1 MAATLLLSLCWAGQ
15 ARAGEYAVFSAGGV
29 RGFIVALDAL
39 GTSGQ
44 VAPASSDTPAQ
55 RNLFMQAARG
65 GLLSEE
71 HVSYYLAARAAGT
84 ITVVHD
90 NLLFL
95 RCQCSEPSLDRS
107 TNPNILLA
115 PLITIAAPSLAD
127 LGETGVTLTAS
138 VGGEGAAMIASQAWT
153 QISGASV
160 TIANSDMLA
169 ASFTAPGTAGDL
181 VFQVEITERPFPLDS
196 RRVTGTRRVT
206 VTAAAATFAL
216 SGPGNAEE
224 GAAAQYVVT
233 YTGGSAL
240 PAGGATLDYAVT
252 GGAGM
257 AAAADFAGGNFP
269 SGDNAIVFPGG
280 AASGATQ
287 TFSVTPLDDDI
298 SEAAERFSVTI
309 GDLQTSAPGAVIF
322 SAEASVDTVIGE
334 SDRLV
339 TLSIAAPGS
348 ALTEGASAT
357 FTVSFPELVNTAAAV
372 AATWT
377 ITPGTAMEMAT
388 ATSDADFSVRTGT
401 VTIPAGMRSMTVP
414 ITAADDDLNEGIE
427 IFLVTLSAPTGGSP
441 LFRPVLATA
450 PSAQATIAASDD
462 AMIGISNTSGTDTDP
477 AVAGFQVPEG
487 SAGRFTIVLSDP
499 ADRMIAVRA
508 GAPIEVNY
516 MIDGTVAD
524 AASAADYIAAGSVII
539 EAGQSSAEIS
549 IALVADAVTPEMD
562 ERIRVRLATIDADAG
577 AGMLAFD
584 LIQFGPFAGMP
595 DFGDVFIRDV
605 VFPRH
610 FSVRAIPAG
619 TTSIA
624 EGGTFHFQLTL
635 AGDQPLPGERST
647 VDWVIGG
654 DVTMDDYE
662 ITGGSDTDGT
672 ISVAPIGDS
681 LGPDDTACCSI
692 NILTLRI
699 TDDMVSEDAEDLT
712 ITLSNPAGGGGA
724 GAGIATASDT
734 VTIRESDRPV
744 TLGIAGPG
752 SALTEGTA
760 ANFAVSFAEATV
772 LTDTLGV
779 RWTIT
784 HGASPESATTDA
796 DFSVLTGLV
805 FINAGQSSTNIP
817 ITAREDNMGEQV
829 ENFLVTLSEPYGGG
843 PHVLLALAEP
853 PSVEASIAANAG
865 PPRNFSVT
873 ADSAMVS
880 EGGTATFTVE
890 LTGTA
895 PETGNVS
902 TVTWTLSGVETTD
915 YTAPASAGGALTFGS
930 LGSETVSVAVAADGL
945 NEAAE
950 TLTFTL
956 SDSGGGG
963 VGGTGVETAVAQTT
977 IAASDPVTYSIADAG
992 SVAEGAPGATATLT
1006 FAVSLS
1012 GASEGAVTIPYR
1024 LGGTATDGTDYDAL
1038 PPNAVTVLAGETTAN
1053 LVIAVQG
1060 DDLNEA
1066 DERIEVTLLAETDGA
1081 FAKEAA
1087 AGTVTLTTTMDDRSG
1102 SGTIT
1107 DDDTVVYSIAD
1118 AGTVTEGASG
1128 TTTTLTFTVS
1138 LSGASAGAVTVPY
1151 TLGGTATGGGTDY
1164 VTPPGTLTIV
1174 AGETTANLVIMVL
1187 GDDSNEPDERIE
1199 VTLLA
1204 ETVAAFAKEAA
1215 AGTVT

>member
-1 MAATLLLSLCWAGQ
+1 MKTNAIAWQAQAECRRPVPPGACRAGGNTRKSFALAATLLLSLCWAGQ

-216 SGPGNAEE
+216 SGPGNVEE

-257 AAAADFAGGNFP
+257 ATAADFAGGNFP

-549 IALVADAVTPEMD
+549 IALVADAVTPETD

-915 YTAPASAGGALTFGS
+915 YTAPTSAGGALTFGS

-1012 GASEGAVTIPYR
+1012 GASEGAVTIPYQ

-1066 DERIEVTLLAETDGA
+1066 DEIIEVTLLAETADD

-1087 AGTVTLTTTMDDRSG
+1087 TGTVTLTTTMDDRSG
-1102 SGTIT
+1102 RGTIT
-1107 DDDTVVYSIAD
+1107 DDDAIAVSVSGG
-1118 AGTVTEGASG
+1118 GTVNEGDSV
-1128 TTTTLTFTVS
+1128 TFTVS
-1138 LSGASAGAVTVPY
+1138 LG
-1151 TLGGTATGGGTDY
+1151 
-1164 VTPPGTLTIV
+1164 
-1174 AGETTANLVIMVL
+1174 
-1187 GDDSNEPDERIE
+1187 
-1199 VTLLA
+1199 
-1204 ETVAAFAKEAA
+1204 
-1215 AGTVT
+1215 